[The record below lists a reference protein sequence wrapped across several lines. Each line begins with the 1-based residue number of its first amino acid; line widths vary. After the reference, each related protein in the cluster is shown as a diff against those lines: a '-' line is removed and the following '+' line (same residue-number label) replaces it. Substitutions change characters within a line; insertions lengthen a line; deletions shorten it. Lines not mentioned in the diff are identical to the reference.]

1 MYEDLQYFPGMDP
14 TLPFRILLTG
24 ISYCDGSYQ
33 ISRMK
38 SPLTVLEYVV
48 KGTGSILCD
57 GESFTASSG
66 DVYILRKGTCHTYSS
81 DAKDPWIK
89 LFFNL
94 DGSLVEL
101 LLDQYEIGNPVVLHR
116 CPVEPLFRE
125 FIQTAFT
132 SGSDTR
138 RTFHQCALLFHRIL
152 TVLYDTKP
160 HTPAISSE
168 AVILRQALDKAVSG
182 SISISQLARAI
193 GRSPDYTTKLFKKTF
208 HITPY
213 AYLLQQ
219 KLAAAQ
225 NLLQNTTLPV
235 QEIAR
240 QLGYDDAHYFSNVF
254 KAQFGVSPRAYR
266 QSKTFL

>member
-24 ISYCDGSYQ
+24 ISYCDGSYR

-94 DGSLVEL
+94 DGSWLNFSWTSMRSAIPWSCTAAL
-101 LLDQYEIGNPVVLHR
+101 WNPFSRVYPDCLYIR
-116 CPVEPLFRE
+116 FRY
-125 FIQTAFT
+125 TAHL
-132 SGSDTR
+132 
-138 RTFHQCALLFHRIL
+138 HQCALFS
-152 TVLYDTKP
+152 TAFSPVLYDTKP

-213 AYLLQQ
+213 AYLPA

-240 QLGYDDAHYFSNVF
+240 QLGYDDAHYFSNAF
-254 KAQFGVSPRAYR
+254 KAQLGVSPRAYR

>member
-24 ISYCDGSYQ
+24 ISYCDGSYR

-132 SGSDTR
+132 SVSYT
-138 RTFHQCALLFHRIL
+138 HL
-152 TVLYDTKP
+152 P
-160 HTPAISSE
+160 S
-168 AVILRQALDKAVSG
+168 VSG
-182 SISISQLARAI
+182 
-193 GRSPDYTTKLFKKTF
+193 P
-208 HITPY
+208 
-213 AYLLQQ
+213 
-219 KLAAAQ
+219 
-225 NLLQNTTLPV
+225 
-235 QEIAR
+235 
-240 QLGYDDAHYFSNVF
+240 AHTN
-254 KAQFGVSPRAYR
+254 RR
-266 QSKTFL
+266 CT

>member
-1 MYEDLQYFPGMDP
+1 MDP

-24 ISYCDGSYQ
+24 ISYCDGSYR

-132 SGSDTR
+132 SVPIHGAPFISAHFFSTAFSPCFTIQSPIHLLFQAKQSSCGRLWTR
-138 RTFHQCALLFHRIL
+138 RCPVPSPSHSSRASAGPGLHNQ
-152 TVLYDTKP
+152 TV
-160 HTPAISSE
+160 
-168 AVILRQALDKAVSG
+168 
-182 SISISQLARAI
+182 
-193 GRSPDYTTKLFKKTF
+193 
-208 HITPY
+208 
-213 AYLLQQ
+213 
-219 KLAAAQ
+219 
-225 NLLQNTTLPV
+225 
-235 QEIAR
+235 
-240 QLGYDDAHYFSNVF
+240 
-254 KAQFGVSPRAYR
+254 
-266 QSKTFL
+266 